1 MVLEVVGKYTGQ
13 LNGLNLATAFH
24 RLAKCTSSQQIPE
37 AIDTFDVRFKK
48 IPSLGVV
55 KLGSNRSRW
64 RSFAALGP

>member
-37 AIDTFDVRFKK
+37 AIDT
-48 IPSLGVV
+48 
-55 KLGSNRSRW
+55 
-64 RSFAALGP
+64 